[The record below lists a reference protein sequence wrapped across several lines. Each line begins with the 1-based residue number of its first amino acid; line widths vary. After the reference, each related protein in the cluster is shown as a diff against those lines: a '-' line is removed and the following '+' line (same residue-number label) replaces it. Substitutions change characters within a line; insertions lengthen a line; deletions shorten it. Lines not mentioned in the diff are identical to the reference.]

1 MTGGKILAKEIIDNE
16 LVLITSI
23 QRAPRNWQET
33 SNPMKKWVK
42 DVKREFTKIN
52 PHSYNHEDVQ
62 TN

>member
-1 MTGGKILAKEIIDNE
+1 MTGRKILAKEIIDNE

-23 QRAPRNWQET
+23 QREIGRRQATRWKNGMW
-33 SNPMKKWVK
+33 K
-42 DVKREFTKIN
+42 DVKREFTKIT